1 MSSSKNPENE
11 AQNPAPMPKHQQGQG
26 GGPRDSDLAGQQSA
40 KKAKMAPQPS
50 APPGLEQDNRGN
62 AIPFEQR
69 TEDDQELA
77 RGRKHNKAETK
88 TRPN

>member
-1 MSSSKNPENE
+1 MSS
-11 AQNPAPMPKHQQGQG
+11 
-26 GGPRDSDLAGQQSA
+26 D

-77 RGRKHNKAETK
+77 RGQNHHKAGTK
-88 TRPN
+88 TSPT